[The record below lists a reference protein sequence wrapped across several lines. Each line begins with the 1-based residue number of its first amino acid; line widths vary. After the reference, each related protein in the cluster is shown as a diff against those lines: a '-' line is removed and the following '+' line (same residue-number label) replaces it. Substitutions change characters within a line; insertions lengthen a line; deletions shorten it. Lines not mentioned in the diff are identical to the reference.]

1 MLIQLRY
8 QYYNYCKK
16 LFLLEHNLLADPLKW
31 CNYYIYSKKNTTCH
45 VQTSIEKQHKLNT
58 EFEVTAYPPKKFNS
72 KIEKSSPPHC
82 HCPLPLK
89 VPCS

>member
-58 EFEVTAYPPKKFNS
+58 EFEVTAYPPKNLTLRYKNRLLLIVTVLFG
-72 KIEKSSPPHC
+72 
-82 HCPLPLK
+82 
-89 VPCS
+89 